1 MRTPTKHNYSTPEDL
16 LAKQEKS
23 ELQKV
28 NEAAAT
34 QQVPIEVIRE
44 AQDAARD
51 GATVRTDKFVPGIRL
66 EPI

>member
-1 MRTPTKHNYSTPEDL
+1 MRTSPKLNYSTPQAL
-16 LAKQEKS
+16 LDAQVKS

-51 GATVRTDKFVPGIRL
+51 GQTVRTDKFVPGIRL
-66 EPI
+66 EPL

>member
-1 MRTPTKHNYSTPEDL
+1 MRTSPKLNYSTPQAL
-16 LAKQEKS
+16 LDAQVKS

-51 GATVRTDKFVPGIRL
+51 GQTVRTDKFVPGIRL